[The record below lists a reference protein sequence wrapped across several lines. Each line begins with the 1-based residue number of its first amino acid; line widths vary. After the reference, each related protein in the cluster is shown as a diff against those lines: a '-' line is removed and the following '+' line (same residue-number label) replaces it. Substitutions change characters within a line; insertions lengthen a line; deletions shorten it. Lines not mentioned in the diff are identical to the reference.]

1 MPRTD
6 SDADS
11 SNALVLR
18 LNEDRSF
25 VLDQHC
31 ATVGEALT
39 ALGSRAPGVLDRIV
53 DEQGVVRQHVNVF
66 LNETSIRDL
75 EGLNT
80 RVADGSTI
88 YLLAS
93 VSGG

>member
-1 MPRTD
+1 MITIELPR
-6 SDADS
+6 
-11 SNALVLR
+11 ALVLR
-18 LNEDRSF
+18 LNEVHSV

-39 ALGSRAPGVLDRIV
+39 ELGSRAPGVLDRIV
-53 DEQGVVRQHVNVF
+53 DEQGAVRQNVNVF
-66 LNETSIRDL
+66 LNETSIRELKGL
-75 EGLNT
+75 ET
-80 RVADGSTI
+80 SVPEGSTI